1 MTDLFQQTL
10 HSAATQSPALAALAI
25 FCAND
30 LLFVLVALM
39 VFLGALNLRRLTWSL
54 VARVAVSLA
63 VAALLT
69 LLLNHLVTD
78 VRPFVTEHYAPLAHA
93 ANDNGFPSD
102 HSLIAAL
109 LVFWT
114 WWIDRRWLAVFVVGM
129 LAVMAGRL
137 GIGAHHTL
145 DVLGSL
151 VFAAAG
157 SAAALAA
164 RFPADW
170 NGRRVVPAQRQ
181 RA

>member
-69 LLLNHLVTD
+69 LLLNHRRTFG
-78 VRPFVTEHYAPLAHA
+78 R
-93 ANDNGFPSD
+93 S
-102 HSLIAAL
+102 SLSITPR
-109 LVFWT
+109 WPT
-114 WWIDRRWLAVFVVGM
+114 RRTTTA
-129 LAVMAGRL
+129 
-137 GIGAHHTL
+137 
-145 DVLGSL
+145 S
-151 VFAAAG
+151 
-157 SAAALAA
+157 
-164 RFPADW
+164 
-170 NGRRVVPAQRQ
+170 
-181 RA
+181 RATTA